1 MNERGL
7 FSSRMGFILAAAGAA
22 VGLGNIWRFPY
33 LAAEYG
39 GGIFLLVYLILV
51 VTLGFTIMITEIA
64 VGRST
69 GTSVV
74 TAFAK
79 LNRKYTFIG
88 YLSLLVPLIILPYYS
103 LIGGWVMKYAAV
115 YFMGQ
120 TDTAA
125 ADRFFSGFTS
135 LTVEPILWTLLF
147 VALACIVVVFG
158 VEKGIERANKILM
171 PTLIVM
177 LIGLTAY
184 CLSLPGGMDGLW
196 YYIYPDISKFSAETV
211 LAAMGQVF
219 YSLTLG
225 FGVMITYG
233 SYLAKK
239 TDMEKSVRTIEIFDT
254 GVAFLAGL
262 LIIPAVFVFSGGSPE
277 ALGAGPGLMFQAL
290 PKVFAMMPFGSA
302 VAAIFFVLVAVAA
315 LTSCICM
322 LEVPVAVLGDRFGVS
337 RKTASLLVFLFTM
350 ALAVPISLGFGML
363 DWISVAGMSLLDM
376 FDFFSNNILLPIV
389 AILTCIFIGWIVKP
403 KVVIDEVKSSSPFK
417 AERMYVVM
425 VKFIAPICIAAIL
438 IYGLLSVL

>member
-125 ADRFFSGFTS
+125 ADGFFNGFTS

>member
-1 MNERGL
+1 
-7 FSSRMGFILAAAGAA
+7 
-22 VGLGNIWRFPY
+22 
-33 LAAEYG
+33 
-39 GGIFLLVYLILV
+39 
-51 VTLGFTIMITEIA
+51 IMITEIA

-74 TAFAK
+74 TAFAR

-103 LIGGWVMKYAAV
+103 VIGGWVMKYAAV
-115 YFMGQ
+115 YFTGGA
-120 TDTAA
+120 DAA
-125 ADRFFSGFTS
+125 ATDGFFGGFIA
-135 LTVEPILWTLLF
+135 LPLEPILWTLIF
-147 VALACIVVVFG
+147 VALACIVVLFG

-171 PTLIVM
+171 PTLILM

-184 CLSLPGGMDGLW
+184 CLSLPGGLDGLW
-196 YYIYPDISKFSAETV
+196 YYIYPDFSEFSAETV

-233 SYLAKK
+233 SYLEKK
-239 TDMEKSVRTIEIFDT
+239 TDLERSVRTIEIFDT

-290 PKVFAMMPFGSA
+290 PKVFDMMPFGSI
-302 VAAIFFVLVAVAA
+302 VAAFFFVLVAVAA

-337 RKTASLLVFLFTM
+337 RKTALGLVFLFTM
-350 ALAVPISLGFGML
+350 ALVVPISLGFSVL
-363 DWISVAGMSLLDM
+363 DWISLAGMSLLDM
-376 FDFFSNNILLPIV
+376 FDFFSNSILLPIV
-389 AILTCIFIGWIVKP
+389 ALLTCIFIGWIVKP
-403 KVVIDEVKSSSPFK
+403 KMVIDEVKRSSPFR
-417 AERMYVVM
+417 AERMYEVM

>member
-1 MNERGL
+1 MSERGL

-39 GGIFLLVYLILV
+39 GGIFLLIYLILV

-74 TAFAK
+74 TTFAR

-103 LIGGWVMKYAAV
+103 VIGGWVMKYASV
-115 YFMGQ
+115 YFTGGA
-120 TDTAA
+120 DAA
-125 ADRFFSGFTS
+125 ATDGFFGGFIA
-135 LTVEPILWTLLF
+135 LPLEPILWTLIF
-147 VALACIVVVFG
+147 VALACIVVLFG

-171 PTLIVM
+171 PTLILM

-184 CLSLPGGMDGLW
+184 CLSLPGGLDGLW
-196 YYIYPDISKFSAETV
+196 YYIYPDFSEFSAETV
-211 LAAMGQVF
+211 LAAMVQVF

-233 SYLAKK
+233 SYLEKK
-239 TDMEKSVRTIEIFDT
+239 TDLERSVRTIEIFDT

-262 LIIPAVFVFSGGSPE
+262 LIIPAVFVFSGDSPE

-290 PKVFAMMPFGSA
+290 PKVFDMMPFGSI
-302 VAAIFFVLVAVAA
+302 VAAFFFVLVAVAA

-337 RKTASLLVFLFTM
+337 RKMASGLVFLFTM
-350 ALAVPISLGFGML
+350 ALVVPISLGFSVL
-363 DWISVAGMSLLDM
+363 DGISLAGMSLLDM
-376 FDFFSNNILLPIV
+376 FDFFSNSILLPIV
-389 AILTCIFIGWIVKP
+389 ALLTCIFIGWIVKP
-403 KVVIDEVKSSSPFK
+403 KMVIDEVKRSSPFRE
-417 AERMYVVM
+417 ERMYEVM
-425 VKFIAPICIAAIL
+425 VKFIAPICIVEIL

>member
-1 MNERGL
+1 
-7 FSSRMGFILAAAGAA
+7 
-22 VGLGNIWRFPY
+22 
-33 LAAEYG
+33 
-39 GGIFLLVYLILV
+39 
-51 VTLGFTIMITEIA
+51 
-64 VGRST
+64 
-69 GTSVV
+69 
-74 TAFAK
+74 
-79 LNRKYTFIG
+79 
-88 YLSLLVPLIILPYYS
+88 
-103 LIGGWVMKYAAV
+103 
-115 YFMGQ
+115 
-120 TDTAA
+120 
-125 ADRFFSGFTS
+125 
-135 LTVEPILWTLLF
+135 
-147 VALACIVVVFG
+147 
-158 VEKGIERANKILM
+158 
-171 PTLIVM
+171 
-177 LIGLTAY
+177 
-184 CLSLPGGMDGLW
+184 
-196 YYIYPDISKFSAETV
+196 
-211 LAAMGQVF
+211 MGQVF

-389 AILTCIFIGWIVKP
+389 AILTCIFIGWIVIQ
-403 KVVIDEVKSSSPFK
+403 KVVIDEVTSSSPFK
-417 AERMYVVM
+417 AERMYVGM

>member
-125 ADRFFSGFTS
+125 EDGFFSGFTS